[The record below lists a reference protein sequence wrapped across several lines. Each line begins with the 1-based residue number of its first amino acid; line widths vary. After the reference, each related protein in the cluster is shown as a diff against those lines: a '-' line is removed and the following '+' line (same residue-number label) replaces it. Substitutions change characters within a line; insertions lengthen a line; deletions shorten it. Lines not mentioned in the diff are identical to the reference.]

1 MSSVAVAGF
10 QSSPVFVALERA
22 LESLTDAQRAAEISQ
37 IGGIYEIHLTNSR
50 RQAAIWTIDLKSTG
64 TVLKGS
70 FRTADVVI
78 TTSDETFVDIANGRV
93 SPLKAFQTGK
103 LNTRGNIALVNKLDS
118 VLKVCVALS
127 CRPERGSEEES
138 DRGHAGGVNAADV
151 YLIIHVVNAIDPL
164 RINDAV

>member
-1 MSSVAVAGF
+1 MPRGSRPYAPSST
-10 QSSPVFVALERA
+10 L
-22 LESLTDAQRAAEISQ
+22 Q

-118 VLKVCVALS
+118 VGYRSSTQLA
-127 CRPERGSEEES
+127 R
-138 DRGHAGGVNAADV
+138 AGA
-151 YLIIHVVNAIDPL
+151 
-164 RINDAV
+164 RK